1 MYKTV
6 SKREKRS
13 AGVMLGIFIL
23 CMVGFLPDTV
33 SIIGS
38 SENPV
43 QIIASAVITIA
54 MVYFFCTSTAA
65 VVYARTLCSVDDGG
79 ITANYRLPLKKDRHF
94 AWSNIDKV
102 VLAALGDKTE
112 LEFRLYT
119 KDFASHGHGFARR
132 LPPNSAVWGNK
143 SYVIKQQ
150 KRMVTMQYTPD
161 LYELIKRYH
170 PDIIC
175 IPNEQVIE
183 GYRELLSEDERK

>member
-43 QIIASAVITIA
+43 QIIAAVVITIA

-65 VVYARTLCSVDDGG
+65 VVYARALCSVDDGG

-94 AWSNIDKV
+94 AWSDIDKV

-112 LEFRLYT
+112 LEFRLFT
-119 KDFASHGHGFARR
+119 KDFAHK
-132 LPPNSAVWGNK
+132 LPPESGIWGNK

-175 IPNEQVIE
+175 IPNEQVVE

>member
-1 MYKTV
+1 MYQTT

-33 SIIGS
+33 DILRA

-43 QIIASAVITIA
+43 QIAALVVIIAAF
-54 MVYFFCTSTAA
+54 VYFFCTSTAT
-65 VVYARTLCSVDDGG
+65 VVYARALCSVDDGG

-112 LEFRLYT
+112 LEFRLFS

-132 LPPNSAVWGNK
+132 LPPESAVWGNK

-150 KRMVTMQYTPD
+150 KRMLTMQYSD
-161 LYELIKRYH
+161 ELYELIKQHH
-170 PDIIC
+170 PEIIC

>member
-43 QIIASAVITIA
+43 QIIAAVVITIA

-65 VVYARTLCSVDDGG
+65 VVYARALCSVDDGG
-79 ITANYRLPLKKDRHF
+79 ITANYRLPLKKTGTLRG
-94 AWSNIDKV
+94 ATSI
-102 VLAALGDKTE
+102 
-112 LEFRLYT
+112 R
-119 KDFASHGHGFARR
+119 S
-132 LPPNSAVWGNK
+132 S
-143 SYVIKQQ
+143 
-150 KRMVTMQYTPD
+150 
-161 LYELIKRYH
+161 
-170 PDIIC
+170 
-175 IPNEQVIE
+175 
-183 GYRELLSEDERK
+183 

>member
-43 QIIASAVITIA
+43 QIIAAVVITIA

-65 VVYARTLCSVDDGG
+65 VVYARALCSVDDGG

-112 LEFRLYT
+112 LEFRL
-119 KDFASHGHGFARR
+119 
-132 LPPNSAVWGNK
+132 LPRTSPRTAMALPAV
-143 SYVIKQQ
+143 S
-150 KRMVTMQYTPD
+150 RPTP
-161 LYELIKRYH
+161 
-170 PDIIC
+170 PSGATN
-175 IPNEQVIE
+175 PM
-183 GYRELLSEDERK
+183 

>member
-1 MYKTV
+1 MYKTT

-13 AGVMLGIFIL
+13 AGVMLGILIL

-33 SIIGS
+33 DILRT

-43 QIIASAVITIA
+43 QIAAVVVIIVA
-54 MVYFFCTSTAA
+54 FVCFFCTSTAA
-65 VVYARTLCSVDDGG
+65 VVYARALCSVDDGG
-79 ITANYRLPLKKDRHF
+79 ITVSYRLPLKKDRHF

-112 LEFRLYT
+112 LEFRLFA
-119 KDFASHGHGFARR
+119 KDFASHGWGFARR
-132 LPPNSAVWGNK
+132 LPPEATAWGNK
-143 SYVIKQQ
+143 SYVIRRQ
-150 KRMVTMQYTPD
+150 KHMVTMQYTPD
-161 LYELIKRYH
+161 LYELIKRHH

-183 GYRELLSEDERK
+183 GYKEYLNSIEK

>member
-1 MYKTV
+1 MYKTT

-23 CMVGFLPDTV
+23 CIIGFLPDTV

-43 QIIASAVITIA
+43 QIIAAVVITIA

-65 VVYARTLCSVDDGG
+65 VVYARALCSVDDDGV
-79 ITANYRLPLKKDRHF
+79 TVNYRLPLKKNRHF
-94 AWSNIDKV
+94 AWGDIDKV
-102 VLAALGDKTE
+102 VLASLGDNTE
-112 LEFRLYT
+112 LEFRLFA

-132 LPPNSAVWGNK
+132 LPPESAVWGNK
-143 SYVIKQQ
+143 SYVIRRQ
-150 KRMVTMQYTPD
+150 KHMVTMQYTSE
-161 LYELIKRYH
+161 LYELIKIHH

-175 IPNEQVIE
+175 VPNEQIV
-183 GYRELLSEDERK
+183 EDERK

>member
-23 CMVGFLPDTV
+23 CVVGFLPDTV
-33 SIIGS
+33 DILRT

-43 QIIASAVITIA
+43 QIAALVFIILA
-54 MVYFFCTSTAA
+54 MAYFFCTSTAT
-65 VVYARTLCSVDDGG
+65 VVYARALCSVDDGG
-79 ITANYRLPLKKDRHF
+79 VTVNYRLPLKKNRHF
-94 AWSNIDKV
+94 AWSDIDKV
-102 VLAALGDKTE
+102 VLASIGDNTE
-112 LEFRLYT
+112 LEFRLFT

-132 LPPNSAVWGNK
+132 LPPEATAWGNK
-143 SYVIKQQ
+143 SYVIRRQ
-150 KRMVTMQYTPD
+150 KHMVTMQYTPD
-161 LYELIKRYH
+161 LYELIKSHH

-183 GYRELLSEDERK
+183 GYREVLNKDERK

>member
-1 MYKTV
+1 MYKTT

-13 AGVMLGIFIL
+13 AGVMLGILIL

-33 SIIGS
+33 DILHT

-43 QIIASAVITIA
+43 QIAAVVVII
-54 MVYFFCTSTAA
+54 VVFVCFFCTSTAA
-65 VVYARTLCSVDDGG
+65 VVYARALCSVDDGG
-79 ITANYRLPLKKDRHF
+79 ITVSYRLPLKKDRHF

-112 LEFRLYT
+112 LEFRLFA
-119 KDFASHGHGFARR
+119 KDFAHK
-132 LPPNSAVWGNK
+132 LPPESAVWGNK
-143 SYVIKQQ
+143 TYVIRHQ
-150 KRMVTMQYTPD
+150 KHMLTMQYTPD
-161 LYELIKRYH
+161 LYELIKRHH

-183 GYRELLSEDERK
+183 GYKEYLNEGKK

>member
-43 QIIASAVITIA
+43 QIIAAVVITIA

-65 VVYARTLCSVDDGG
+65 VVYARALCSVDDGG

-112 LEFRLYT
+112 LEFRLFT
-119 KDFASHGHGFARR
+119 KDFASHGNGGLDR

>member
-33 SIIGS
+33 DILRT
-38 SENPV
+38 SENLV
-43 QIIASAVITIA
+43 QIAAVVVIIAAF
-54 MVYFFCTSTAA
+54 VYFFCTSTAT
-65 VVYARTLCSVDDGG
+65 VVYARALCSVDDGG
-79 ITANYRLPLKKDRHF
+79 ITVNYRLPLKKNRHF
-94 AWSNIDKV
+94 AWSDIDKV
-102 VLAALGDKTE
+102 VLASLGDNTE
-112 LEFRLYT
+112 LEFRLFT

-150 KRMVTMQYTPD
+150 KRMLTMQYSD
-161 LYELIKRYH
+161 ELYELIKQHH
-170 PDIIC
+170 PEIIC
-175 IPNEQVIE
+175 IPNEQIVE
-183 GYRELLSEDERK
+183 GYKEYLNKDERK

>member
-1 MYKTV
+1 MFKTT

-13 AGVMLGIFIL
+13 AGVMLGILIL

-33 SIIGS
+33 DILRT

-43 QIIASAVITIA
+43 QIAAVVVIIVA
-54 MVYFFCTSTAA
+54 FVCFFCTSTAA
-65 VVYARTLCSVDDGG
+65 VVYARALCSVDDGG
-79 ITANYRLPLKKDRHF
+79 ITVSYRLPLKKDRHF

-112 LEFRLYT
+112 LEFRLFA
-119 KDFASHGHGFARR
+119 KDFAHK
-132 LPPNSAVWGNK
+132 LPPESAVWGNK
-143 SYVIKQQ
+143 TYVIRHQ
-150 KRMVTMQYTPD
+150 KHMLTMQYTPD
-161 LYELIKRYH
+161 LYELIKRHH

-183 GYRELLSEDERK
+183 GYKEYLSKEKK

>member
-33 SIIGS
+33 DILRT

-43 QIIASAVITIA
+43 QIAAVVVIIAAF
-54 MVYFFCTSTAA
+54 VYFFYTSTAT
-65 VVYARTLCSVDDGG
+65 VVYARALCSVDDGG

-94 AWSNIDKV
+94 AWSDIDKV

-112 LEFRLYT
+112 LEFRLFA
-119 KDFASHGHGFARR
+119 KDFASHGWGFARR
-132 LPPNSAVWGNK
+132 LPPESAVWGNK

-150 KRMVTMQYTPD
+150 KRMLTMQYSD
-161 LYELIKRYH
+161 ELYELIKQHH
-170 PDIIC
+170 PEIIC

-183 GYRELLSEDERK
+183 GYIELLSEDKRG